1 MPPVEPNQ
9 EHFASRPFMRYLAAT
24 RPPFLLAA
32 LVAAMIGVATAA
44 YSAVAINVWTAA
56 LTLLGAVLVH
66 AGINVFNDY
75 YDALNGTDA
84 INTERLY
91 PFTGGS
97 RFIQNGV
104 LSLHETRNFA
114 LVLFALSIL
123 IGVVLMFWA
132 GGMLLWVGLAGLLIG
147 WAYSAPPLALNSRGL
162 GELSVALGFGLLM
175 PLGADMVQRQA
186 FDPLPL
192 IAGLPYALLTANLLY
207 INQFPD
213 RKADALAGKRHWVVR
228 LEPDVARWGYLI
240 LAAAAYLMLVVA
252 IFTGLLPAWASLGL
266 LPLPLSIVAALDVLK
281 FASTPEHLTRPIR
294 LTILAALAYG
304 ALLSLGLVIAAHGNA

>member
-1 MPPVEPNQ
+1 
-9 EHFASRPFMRYLAAT
+9 MRYLAAT